1 MAFNRL
7 SGKRL
12 LVIRSRRDHDEFLQL
27 VSEAHAKVVH
37 IPVIDIEPTIESSK
51 VTEQI
56 LSFDEFDIAIFVS
69 VHAGQ
74 IAMQRL
80 DEYWP
85 MLPTKI
91 DYFAIGRQ
99 TASFMKSYV
108 HKVQCPGTKA
118 SSEGLLEMSALQ
130 DIKNKSVVIFRG
142 GTGRELLGQ
151 ELNARGARV
160 EYCDIYRRV
169 RNNEKLQL
177 AYQQLAE
184 TDFLIAHSGEL
195 LEAMGP
201 LKNLEHFVKGNLF
214 SVLVPSQRVAEI
226 AYNLGYG
233 SVLVAENALP
243 ELMVKAL
250 QQNIET
256 SNLSK

>member
-91 DYFAIGRQ
+91 DYFTIGRQ
-99 TASFMKSYV
+99 TASLMKSYV
-108 HKVQCPGTKA
+108 HKVHCTY
-118 SSEGLLEMSALQ
+118 
-130 DIKNKSVVIFRG
+130 
-142 GTGRELLGQ
+142 
-151 ELNARGARV
+151 
-160 EYCDIYRRV
+160 YCTY
-169 RNNEKLQL
+169 
-177 AYQQLAE
+177 Y
-184 TDFLIAHSGEL
+184 
-195 LEAMGP
+195 
-201 LKNLEHFVKGNLF
+201 
-214 SVLVPSQRVAEI
+214 
-226 AYNLGYG
+226 
-233 SVLVAENALP
+233 
-243 ELMVKAL
+243 
-250 QQNIET
+250 
-256 SNLSK
+256 